1 MIWLDYDLRYQVAW
15 WGALALALGCG
26 LWVARR
32 RARRGGFAFPA
43 ARLKGLQPSLRARLA
58 YAPQLTRGLA
68 ITLGLLALARP
79 QLPQEES
86 ADVEGIDIVVA
97 LDMSGSMVAVDISA
111 QELTEL
117 QNRGEEPSNRFQIA
131 IKVLKDFIQSRQ
143 YDRVSLVIFGKEA
156 FLQFPLT
163 LDYGVML
170 KILDQMELG
179 DIDGNATVIGNA
191 LAMSLSRLKE
201 SDAKSKLVILL
212 TDGEDNGSNISPR
225 ELAGEAKRRGVPV
238 FPILVGTHDQSWE
251 PTDLVDLMT
260 GQRRYQRVDNPVNPT
275 LLKEIAQTTS
285 GEFYRASDTESLQK
299 NLHDILD
306 TFEKSRLVDYAVAE
320 RTEAAPWLI
329 WAALAL
335 ALIELVLSQ
344 VIVRRF
350 P

>member
-1 MIWLDYDLRYQVAW
+1 MIWLDYELSYQIAW
-15 WGALALALGCG
+15 WVALALCCLGG
-26 LWVARR
+26 LWAFKRLR
-32 RARRGGFAFPA
+32 HRSGLRFPA
-43 ARLKGLQPSLRARLA
+43 ARLSGLKPSWRARLA
-58 YAPQLTRGLA
+58 YAPQVTRALV
-68 ITLGLLALARP
+68 ILLGLLALARP

-97 LDMSGSMVAVDISA
+97 LDMSGSMVAVDLSA

-117 QNRGEEPSNRFQIA
+117 QNAGKEPSNRFQIA

-143 YDRVSLVIFGKEA
+143 YDRVSLVVFGKEA

-170 KILDQMELG
+170 KILDQMALG

-201 SDAKSKLVILL
+201 SEAKTKLVILL

-225 ELAGEAKRRGVPV
+225 ELAAEAKRRGVPV

-251 PTDLVDLMT
+251 PTDLVDVMT
-260 GQRRYQRVDNPVNPT
+260 GQRRYKRVDNPVNPT
-275 LLKEIAQTTS
+275 LLKELAKTTS
-285 GEFYRASDTESLQK
+285 GEFYRASDSESLQQ

-306 TFEKSRLVDYAVAE
+306 SFEKSRLVDYAVAE

-335 ALIELVLSQ
+335 LLLELCLSQ